1 MIGSDE
7 QLSESVISIENVS
20 KRYGIGEL
28 VLDDVSLDVK
38 PGEII
43 AILGKS
49 GCGKSTLLNLIGGFE
64 QITEGT
70 ILLHGA
76 KVEKPTKRCIML
88 MQNYGLLPWRS
99 VRKNVELALES
110 SQVPKAE
117 YAERV
122 HHYLRMVG
130 LENKQN
136 VFPSE
141 LSGGM
146 QQRVAIARALAI
158 QPEVILMD
166 EPFAALDTFTRY
178 YLQDELLTIQ
188 REENTTIVLVTHDI
202 DEAIYLADRIF
213 IMSPNPGRIHKE
225 IQIKVS
231 KPRDRSDSEFQHY
244 REVIFNEFQ
253 FAHPHEAIE
262 YNI

>member
-1 MIGSDE
+1 MT
-7 QLSESVISIENVS
+7 QSVISIENVS
-20 KRYGIGEL
+20 KRYGAGEL
-28 VLDDVSLDVK
+28 VLNNISLDVK
-38 PGEII
+38 KGEII
-43 AILGKS
+43 ALLGKS

-64 QITEGT
+64 PSTDGA
-70 ILLHGA
+70 ILLHGTE
-76 KVEKPTKRCIML
+76 VVKPTKRCIML

-110 SQVPKAE
+110 SDIPKSE
-117 YAERV
+117 YASRV
-122 HHYLRMVG
+122 HHYLKMVG
-130 LENKQN
+130 LVDKQN
-136 VFPSE
+136 AFPSE

-225 IQIKVS
+225 ISIKVS
-231 KPRDRSDSEFQHY
+231 KPRDRSDLDFQHY
-244 REVIFNEFQ
+244 RELIFNEFQ
-253 FAHPHEAIE
+253 FAHPQEKIE